1 MFVKSKGAFQFERPH
16 DGEACAV
23 GKTEILVGVSFKNS
37 KSRVLNRRGN
47 CDNFNSLG
55 SGNGNTVFSFPP
67 LDRIFFH
74 ANTELPNPGTM
85 ASILERRRH
94 RTPSNS

>member
-1 MFVKSKGAFQFERPH
+1 MGRDSGQATDAFKLLKMFVKGKGAFQSERPH

-47 CDNFNSLG
+47 CDNFNEAALLQ
-55 SGNGNTVFSFPP
+55 V
-67 LDRIFFH
+67 
-74 ANTELPNPGTM
+74 LP
-85 ASILERRRH
+85 EK
-94 RTPSNS
+94 NSDMM

>member
-1 MFVKSKGAFQFERPH
+1 VLLNRFELLAIVRDSGQAADAFKLVKMSVKGKGAFQFERLH

-47 CDNFNSLG
+47 CDNFKEAALLQVLPEKNS
-55 SGNGNTVFSFPP
+55 
-67 LDRIFFH
+67 DI
-74 ANTELPNPGTM
+74 M
-85 ASILERRRH
+85 
-94 RTPSNS
+94 